1 MGIEVSNLPT
11 ALVSNTFDY
20 KISSMLDTTT
30 YMNEAIEVWRKLNL
44 QFDIIL
50 TGFLS
55 NLEQVSLIENIISFQ
70 NKKPLIITD
79 PILGDDGAL
88 YHGLKKDSIDT
99 MKKMIYLSDII
110 LPNVTEIQI
119 LSNAKI
125 KKDLREEDINEYIEL
140 ISKEYNCSVVVTSS
154 EIDSGNY
161 IFSYDNNTG
170 HLSKIKYKNTI
181 QICRYRRFICRTI
194 YRIII

>member
-1 MGIEVSNLPT
+1 MKKILLVGDLVGYGKIALSSIIPILSEMGIEVSNLPT

-70 NKKPLIITD
+70 NKSL
-79 PILGDDGAL
+79 
-88 YHGLKKDSIDT
+88 
-99 MKKMIYLSDII
+99 
-110 LPNVTEIQI
+110 
-119 LSNAKI
+119 
-125 KKDLREEDINEYIEL
+125 
-140 ISKEYNCSVVVTSS
+140 
-154 EIDSGNY
+154 
-161 IFSYDNNTG
+161 
-170 HLSKIKYKNTI
+170 
-181 QICRYRRFICRTI
+181 
-194 YRIII
+194 

>member
-1 MGIEVSNLPT
+1 MKKILLVGDLVGYGKIALSSIIPILSEMGIEVSNLPT

-154 EIDSGNY
+154 
-161 IFSYDNNTG
+161 
-170 HLSKIKYKNTI
+170 K
-181 QICRYRRFICRTI
+181 
-194 YRIII
+194 